1 MYKLPIKDILTD
13 AFLIPWSEKSL
24 FINALSLPILALV
37 SIWAIWVFLK
47 PENQLVNYTFALLY
61 LSAFCYFAITCHR
74 LILLKNEA
82 KHSYNTMSLLYF
94 LKWFIIIYGISLVIE
109 MIILTIMMNAIN
121 DFDTKHISHMRDFLY
136 LPLMYFVGRFSL
148 IFPATALDLKGSLKW
163 SWNATRNN
171 GINILC
177 IVGLFPWSMY
187 ILVSLIYRDEPTIV
201 EQAMITLLTYF
212 VTAIGIFALS
222 LTYRELQLNAQKQL

>member
-1 MYKLPIKDILTD
+1 MYKLPIKDILVD
-13 AFLIPWSEKSL
+13 AFIIPWNDKSH
-24 FINALSLPILALV
+24 FISTLSLPILALV
-37 SIWAIWVFLK
+37 SVWAIWAFVK
-47 PENQLVNYTFALLY
+47 PENQLVNYAFALLY
-61 LSAFCYFAITCHR
+61 LFAFCYFAITCHR

-82 KHSYNTMSLLYF
+82 KKSYNTIRVIYF

-109 MIILTIMMNAIN
+109 MIVLTIMMNTIK
-121 DFDTKHISHMRDFLY
+121 DFDPDSISHIRDFLY
-136 LPLMYFVGRFSL
+136 LPLMYLVGRFSL

-163 SWNATRNN
+163 SWSATRNN

-177 IVGLFPWSMY
+177 IVGLFPWFMY

-201 EQAMITLLTYF
+201 EQAIIALLTYF

-222 LTYRELQLNAQKQL
+222 LTYRSLQLNAQKQL